1 MALTY
6 YQKMKD
12 PTGQAARYLD
22 FVSNFSFDIKHRDGS
37 RHINAD
43 SLSRL
48 RPCEFDDGKPCLQCN
63 KRVTGKHTLKA
74 VQTRAKAARSGAD
87 TANDGLIS
95 AADVQ
100 SPGGPHQTS
109 DDRLTSDSSYRSR
122 KRRRRSRAAAAL
134 DNTAPQAWDTI
145 AVWTPA
151 ELREKQL
158 GDCDV
163 GPALMWAESAGHPD
177 WSTVEGASPMLRSLW
192 QQLFDSLIVK
202 DGVLYHI
209 SYNSSGL
216 ITHLQLILPAE
227 LKVAFLILNLPNVF
241 RT

>member
-1 MALTY
+1 LLDTGCDRSICPRCLCRNAKLVPVTTELYLANGARLEIFGATRLHFEINGRKMFADVLVSDGVDELFLGYDCLVRIGRHFEVRVDNMALTY

-22 FVSNFSFDIKHRDGS
+22 FVSNFSFDIKHSDGS

-48 RPCEFDDGKPCLQCN
+48 RPCEFDGGKPCSQCN
-63 KRVTGKHTLKA
+63 KRVIGKHTLKA

-87 TANDGLIS
+87 TANDGLID

-109 DDRLTSDSSYRSR
+109 GDRLTSDSSYRSR

-134 DNTAPQAWDTI
+134 DNTAP
-145 AVWTPA
+145 
-151 ELREKQL
+151 
-158 GDCDV
+158 
-163 GPALMWAESAGHPD
+163 
-177 WSTVEGASPMLRSLW
+177 
-192 QQLFDSLIVK
+192 
-202 DGVLYHI
+202 
-209 SYNSSGL
+209 
-216 ITHLQLILPAE
+216 
-227 LKVAFLILNLPNVF
+227 
-241 RT
+241 